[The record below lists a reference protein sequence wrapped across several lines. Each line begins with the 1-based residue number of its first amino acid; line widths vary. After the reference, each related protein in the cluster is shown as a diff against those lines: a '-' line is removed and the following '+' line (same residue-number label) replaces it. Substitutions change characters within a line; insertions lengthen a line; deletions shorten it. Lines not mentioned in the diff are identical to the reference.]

1 MRLATPGAILMF
13 AGILIMWW
21 GLGIVRGEVG
31 SSGGSGGGGR
41 FTKRIGGTLPK
52 VTPERT
58 GGAGGDARLQ

>member
-31 SSGGSGGGGR
+31 GSGGGSGGQ
-41 FTKRIGGTLPK
+41 FPKRIGGTFPK